1 MKLVNPFVSCE
12 KRNAAMFFLS
22 FFSHR
27 SQDVSSSGQA
37 MDEERFVK
45 ETVKE
50 PLSSTSAELRSI
62 EEYSITR

>member
-1 MKLVNPFVSCE
+1 MQLCFSS
-12 KRNAAMFFLS
+12 S
-22 FFSHR
+22 FFPHR